1 MLCFHMT
8 GENNSNTYQT
18 KSDTWALSD
27 NTYFPAKPY
36 NYRIVMHGMVE
47 ICGYVKYDD
56 VHNFS

>member
-1 MLCFHMT
+1 MT

-27 NTYFPAKPY
+27 NTHFPANPY